1 MEQIDWNKWLTI
13 IAALAL
19 ISAILIPL
27 IQKKYEERKSKKSF
41 KMYLKK
47 YFGIINNILTYDKI
61 EYTIPSIKDNLEKSS
76 LTFIDYVK
84 TFENDFNGNHN
95 TVQTRIAFTLIFN
108 LQNLLFVI
116 HRIQLSIKQIDVSRL
131 YEQTLAYGNDL
142 TNKELNKIYG
152 ILLLLENFTSITSF
166 HDRFGTMKSIKRD
179 LEKGLWTGLSID
191 QSLLKNQ
198 QIVQEDLLKL
208 NNNELSINE
217 IIKISR
223 LLTQE
228 LTGFYD
234 LKNRPKKSK

>member
-41 KMYLKK
+41 HMYLKK
-47 YFGIINNILTYDKI
+47 YFGILHNILTYDKI
-61 EYTIPSIKDNLEKSS
+61 EYTTLSIKDNPEKSN
-76 LTFIDYVK
+76 LTFIDYIK
-84 TFENDFNGNHN
+84 SFEKDFSENHN

-131 YEQTLAYGNDL
+131 YEQTLAYGNNL

-166 HDRFGTMKSIKRD
+166 HDRFGTMRSIKRE
-179 LEKGLWTGLSID
+179 LEKGLWIGLSID

-198 QIVQEDLLKL
+198 QQVQKDLLQL

-217 IIKISR
+217 IINISK

-228 LTGFYD
+228 LTDFYN
-234 LKNRPKKSK
+234 LKNRPKNK

>member
-41 KMYLKK
+41 QMYLKK
-47 YFGIINNILTYDKI
+47 YFGILLNILTYDKI
-61 EYTIPSIKDNLEKSS
+61 EYTTPSIKDNPEKIN
-76 LTFIDYVK
+76 LTFIEYVK
-84 TFENDFNGNHN
+84 TFEKDFNENRN
-95 TVQTRIAFTLIFN
+95 TVQTRIAFSLIFN

-116 HRIQLSIKQIDVSRL
+116 HRIQLSIKQIDVNRL
-131 YEQTLAYGNDL
+131 YEQTLAYGSSL

-152 ILLLLENFTSITSF
+152 VLLLLENFTSITSF
-166 HDRFGTMKSIKRD
+166 HDRFGSMKSIKRD
-179 LEKGLWTGLSID
+179 IEKGLWVGLSID

-198 QIVQEDLLKL
+198 QLVQEDLLKL
-208 NNNELSINE
+208 NNNELSISE
-217 IIKISR
+217 IMKVSK

-228 LTGFYD
+228 LISFYN
-234 LKNRPKKSK
+234 LKNRLKKK

>member
-41 KMYLKK
+41 QMYLKK
-47 YFGIINNILTYDKI
+47 YFGILLNILTYDKI
-61 EYTIPSIKDNLEKSS
+61 EYTIPSIKDNPEKTN
-76 LTFIDYVK
+76 LTFIEYIR
-84 TFENDFNGNHN
+84 TFEKDFNENQN
-95 TVQTRIAFTLIFN
+95 TVQTRIAFSLIFN

-116 HRIQLSIKQIDVSRL
+116 HRIQLSIKEIEVNRL
-131 YEQTLAYGNDL
+131 YEQTLAYGSSL

-152 ILLLLENFTSITSF
+152 ILLLLENFASITSF
-166 HDRFGTMKSIKRD
+166 HDRFESMKSIKREK
-179 LEKGLWTGLSID
+179 EKGLWVGLSID

-198 QIVQEDLLKL
+198 QLIQEDLLKL
-208 NNNELSINE
+208 NNNELSICE
-217 IIKISR
+217 IIKVSK

-228 LTGFYD
+228 LISFYS
-234 LKNRPKKSK
+234 LKHRLEKK